1 VDASAKVALGVL
13 CFLPSAAVH
22 ASGLQFLSA
31 QQTFQG
37 DVVAREFQTTQ
48 PVTDFFFFESNVPE
62 SFNPPDQ
69 NLVAS
74 VPNATAQIQ
83 ATYDTVFT
91 RVQLSYRNVATRA
104 FAGRSMAGYARYEY
118 DHRFVARFQVL
129 EPTQANVSASI
140 TRGHPSGW
148 SSREPCFITFG
159 IEGQSP
165 IFSIAYN
172 GSVPP
177 EPYYVEYP
185 TTLMTLNPGVVYV
198 VDSQNFNSW
207 EAGFLAE
214 HRDNIRFELTVI
226 PPPPPVCPGDINFDD
241 QVNNADLATLLSN
254 FGLEVIP
261 GTWGDLNLDGVVNG
275 ADLSILL
282 ANFGQGCL

>member
-1 VDASAKVALGVL
+1 MDTSLKVALGVL
-13 CFLPSAAVH
+13 CFLPSAEVH

-31 QQTFQG
+31 HQVFEGYT
-37 DVVAREFQTTQ
+37 VAREFQSAE
-48 PVTDFFFFESNVPE
+48 PVTNTFFFESNVPE
-62 SFNPPDQ
+62 TFNPTDQ
-69 NLVAS
+69 NLS
-74 VPNATAQIQ
+74 SIVPNASARIQ
-83 ATYDTVFT
+83 ASYDTVFT
-91 RVQLSYRNVATRA
+91 LSQLNFRNITTSAY
-104 FAGRSMAGYARYEY
+104 AGRSMGGYARYQY
-118 DHRFVARFQVL
+118 DNRFVARFEVQ

-140 TRGHPSGW
+140 TREHPTGW
-148 SSREPCFITFG
+148 SSRQPCFITFG

-177 EPYYVEYP
+177 QPYFVEYP

-198 VDSQNFNSW
+198 VDSRNYNAW
-207 EAGFLAE
+207 EAGSLAE
-214 HRDNIRFELTVI
+214 HRDNVRFELTVI

-241 QVNNADLATLLSN
+241 QVNSADLATLLSN